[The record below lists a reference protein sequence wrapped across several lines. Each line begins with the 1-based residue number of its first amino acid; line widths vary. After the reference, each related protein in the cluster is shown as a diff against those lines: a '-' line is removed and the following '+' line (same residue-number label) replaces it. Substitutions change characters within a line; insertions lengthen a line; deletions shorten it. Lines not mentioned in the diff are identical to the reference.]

1 MTENGPFGAGS
12 QLASL
17 SLPGDS
23 FWMVSVSPRS
33 ACAVKHQATLLLR
46 RLGWHE
52 PHGCRGDGLANRL
65 SIGHIVLLPLDVG
78 LYVSRWH

>member
-1 MTENGPFGAGS
+1 M
-12 QLASL
+12 
-17 SLPGDS
+17 
-23 FWMVSVSPRS
+23 
-33 ACAVKHQATLLLR
+33 ACAVKHQAALLLR